1 MLKQAKQERLIW
13 LDIMLTLLTLE
24 LMAYFYYG
32 LRAFVL
38 GGVCITVS
46 AAAEFI
52 SLRLMHKRFTA
63 DDLTC
68 TSDALIIALMLP
80 TVVDYKIAAIGC
92 VFAVVAAKNIFG
104 GRLNMIFSPAAAAY
118 VFLLTSWKNQTL
130 QFTAPHVHTGIFEK
144 ATGLVTSASHSFNLT
159 GEMSVSDFEI
169 LMGNFSGPAGAVSI
183 LLLAVA
189 ALILILRG
197 DISGGAFIGT
207 ISGTVLLSY
216 LVPMSGG
223 MVDSIKFPLVTNM
236 VLFAAVYIVSDK
248 RIAPRRHYYAFFY
261 GLFIAMTSYIIVL
274 TTAKE
279 NAIVIVALLFTPIA
293 LAFKNL
299 EKRIDDLE
307 IQARSEAAQ
316 KAEIAAEEETE
327 AAPEPE
333 EISKPD
339 DSLDEEAFDLPEFS
353 INEINELIEAEHLAD
368 TDEEQNAEEVTG
380 DEE

>member
-32 LRAFVL
+32 LRALVL

-46 AAAEFI
+46 VAAEFI

-80 TVVDYKIAAIGC
+80 TVIDYKIAAIGC

-144 ATGLVTSASHSFNLT
+144 ATGLVASASHSFNLT

-307 IQARSEAAQ
+307 IQAQSEAAQ
-316 KAEIAAEEETE
+316 KTEITAEEETE

-368 TDEEQNAEEVTG
+368 TDEKQNAEEVTG

>member
-1 MLKQAKQERLIW
+1 
-13 LDIMLTLLTLE
+13 
-24 LMAYFYYG
+24 
-32 LRAFVL
+32 
-38 GGVCITVS
+38 
-46 AAAEFI
+46 
-52 SLRLMHKRFTA
+52 
-63 DDLTC
+63 
-68 TSDALIIALMLP
+68 
-80 TVVDYKIAAIGC
+80 
-92 VFAVVAAKNIFG
+92 
-104 GRLNMIFSPAAAAY
+104 
-118 VFLLTSWKNQTL
+118 
-130 QFTAPHVHTGIFEK
+130 
-144 ATGLVTSASHSFNLT
+144 
-159 GEMSVSDFEI
+159 
-169 LMGNFSGPAGAVSI
+169 
-183 LLLAVA
+183 
-189 ALILILRG
+189 
-197 DISGGAFIGT
+197 
-207 ISGTVLLSY
+207 
-216 LVPMSGG
+216 MSGG

-307 IQARSEAAQ
+307 IQALSVAAQ
-316 KAEIAAEEETE
+316 KSEITAEEETE

>member
-32 LRAFVL
+32 LRALVL
-38 GGVCITVS
+38 GGVCIAVS

-80 TVVDYKIAAIGC
+80 TVIDYKIAAIGC

-316 KAEIAAEEETE
+316 KAEITAEEETE

>member
-1 MLKQAKQERLIW
+1 MLKKAKQERLIW

-32 LRAFVL
+32 LRALVL
-38 GGVCITVS
+38 GGACVAVS

-52 SLRLMHKRFTA
+52 SLRLMHRRFSA

-80 TVVDYKIAAIGC
+80 TVIDYKIAAIGC
-92 VFAVVAAKNIFG
+92 VFAVVVAKNIFG

-118 VFLLTSWKNQTL
+118 VFMLTSWRNQVL
-130 QFTAPHVHTGIFEK
+130 QFTQPHVHTGVLEK

-159 GEMSVSDFEI
+159 GEMDATDFEL

-207 ISGTVLLSY
+207 VTGTVILSY
-216 LVPMSGG
+216 LVPMSGRIA
-223 MVDSIKFPLVTNM
+223 DSVKYPLVTNM

-299 EKRIDDLE
+299 EKRIDDLDA
-307 IQARSEAAQ
+307 QAEAERALKEEQ
-316 KAEIAAEEETE
+316 SAEEPAQESS
-327 AAPEPE
+327 PE
-333 EISKPD
+333 
-339 DSLDEEAFDLPEFS
+339 
-353 INEINELIEAEHLAD
+353 D
-368 TDEEQNAEEVTG
+368 TDEEQIPEADSEEPPLEEEPELSEDQEEEEVTG